1 MHWFSYMSGT
11 LLCKIHIFLL
21 ILIIIMRS
29 GSSLHLFPPPI
40 FAKATE
46 MDLARQTK
54 FQDQYPILILHLL
67 PDHLT
72 SLFVETFAI
81 ILLKIQALLSSYML
95 DRWRTGS
102 SEFKGGRKL
111 EPEAG
116 FDPSLL
122 DSKFG
127 APFTTVLLSLFYDSV
142 VYCEVW
148 WRWPNSFGPIVE
160 FTLFA

>member
-1 MHWFSYMSGT
+1 MHWFFFYMSGT

-111 EPEAG
+111 EPNWG
-116 FDPSLL
+116 RIWPQSSWLKIWGPFHHCPFISVLWLSCLL
-122 DSKFG
+122 WSMMKV
-127 APFTTVLLSLFYDSV
+127 T
-142 VYCEVW
+142 
-148 WRWPNSFGPIVE
+148 
-160 FTLFA
+160 